1 MSGNESMEEKIQLL
15 RDRLQHIQADGDR
28 QEQYLKAY
36 QPGQNVEA
44 NVQNEIDNDLNQI
57 KSSIQTLSKVCL
69 NRMVSSNEQLL
80 KMEVELQHVDGLLKA
95 VKANAGR
102 ELITPPSAST
112 SLKKLDDQFLP
123 KSTKLSV
130 NFPSYRFRMNINAL
144 SCVGRHM
151 SDINN
156 NQPLIIK
163 MDANNPPPQF
173 WSRTND
179 FFIPIQKGSLNTIF
193 KTSFSDFYGF
203 NAEQSDLLYNDAV
216 FNSQFPTSAVGN
228 LNSSSSDLLASGQNL
243 SKSQTSASIPQQQS
257 KSSSSASIP
266 PPNQSK
272 TQSSS
277 SIPPPTQIT
286 IKASS
291 TASKACIISFKAS
304 TISFKTSSTAS
315 KACTTTCQTRNI

>member
-1 MSGNESMEEKIQLL
+1 MEEKIQLL